1 MKFFSDPN
9 HVIIE
14 RTKNNVTGIISNRVK
29 CKFDD
34 NGELET
40 QDIKLIEKLKQHF
53 KFESTESTIKKCKK
67 CNFETDNNG
76 SLMAHYRE
84 HKKEDKN
91 NV

>member
-1 MKFFSDPN
+1 MKFYGNPSELIN
-9 HVIIE
+9 TRKKV
-14 RTKNNVTGIISNRVK
+14 
-29 CKFDD
+29 
-34 NGELET
+34 NGAFKLIPLFRFNSCGEFET